1 MKRKQGIQQK
11 LTKLILVITIA
22 ALLISC
28 CCSVI
33 PMLIVRKQAL
43 DVAIT
48 DAQDRLA
55 ELADSR
61 ASLADS
67 KLLMAQNQTLSIAE
81 GMAEILSDPER
92 YLKGYSEVEGKEA
105 ELLPNITGE
114 GFEKLGEYYVQ
125 VRVPAELLK
134 NIERNDDG
142 TITKA
147 ELDRE
152 APTGGNLSVNEQLYL
167 ASKLSNEFAQI
178 EKFRGKDGEFS
189 GFSASYFCF
198 ADSGIDVLGDPK
210 TTAMI
215 EYDARARGWYTGA
228 VEAYENGTLTDAG
241 VYWTEPVQDGSGRG
255 ISMICAAPVVVDGRV
270 VGVAGSGGL
279 LVEFAD
285 MVKSSVIGS
294 TGFSIM
300 ISRNS
305 SKVIINPN
313 ITDKTVE
320 ESEIKI
326 ETNLMESNNPDLVD
340 LAKKIQDNNADDKTV
355 ETITIDGKE
364 YYLAYSAL
372 SNNDWTMVT
381 LIRTNDN
388 LIMENYNNLNK
399 QILTA
404 FIIFFLLISVVIV
417 LTIIIS
423 RKYSKSFT
431 KPILALKLGVDEI
444 GTGKLNHALDIKTG
458 DEIEELGTAFNT
470 MAHNLEKY
478 IENLSKM
485 TAEKERI
492 GAELDV
498 ATKIQASML
507 PCIFP
512 AFPEREEFDIYAS
525 MTPAKEVGGDF
536 YDFFM
541 IDENNLAVVVAD
553 VSGKGVPAALFM
565 VIGKT
570 LIKDH
575 TVSGKDLGEV
585 FTEVNEL
592 LCEANS
598 EELFITAFV
607 GVLNLRSG
615 EFRYVNAG
623 HEIPFISRGG
633 KPFVPHKIRA
643 AFVLAGMDGTK
654 YKAGVFQLEPGDKIF
669 QYTDGVTEATD
680 AHNELFG
687 MKRLEDSLSAVAGA
701 SPEEILKQVKA
712 DIDGFVG
719 EAPQFDD
726 ITMLCLEF
734 KTRCSEGGEGMTV
747 TELTIDSAA
756 ALTAYVETT
765 LANEGAPMGVI
776 TKMNIALDEIYSNI
790 VKFSGADFAKV
801 TCGVENGNTAYLIL
815 ADNGKP
821 YNPLEREDPDITLS
835 AEDREIGG
843 LGIFMVKKS
852 MTSIVYEYAGGN
864 NNLTMKLKF

>member
-1 MKRKQGIQQK
+1 MKPKQGIQQK
-11 LTKLILVITIA
+11 LTRLILLITVL

-28 CCSVI
+28 LCSTI

-43 DVAIT
+43 DIAIT

-55 ELADSR
+55 ELAESR
-61 ASLADS
+61 AALADS
-67 KLLMAQNQTLSIAE
+67 RLLMAQNQTLSIAE
-81 GMAEILSDPER
+81 GMAEILSAPDR
-92 YLKGYSEVEGKEA
+92 YLKGYSEVEGE
-105 ELLPNITGE
+105 EELLLPNITGE
-114 GFEKLGEYYVQ
+114 SFEKLGEYYVQ
-125 VRVPAELLK
+125 VRVPMELLK
-134 NIERNDDG
+134 NVEKNDEG
-142 TITKA
+142 KVIKA
-147 ELDRE
+147 ELNRD
-152 APTGGNLSVNEQLYL
+152 ASTGGDLTVNEQLYL

-178 EKFRGKDGEFS
+178 EKFKDKEGNYS

-198 ADSGIDVLGDPK
+198 ADSGIDVIGDPK
-210 TTAMI
+210 TTDMI
-215 EYDARARGWYTGA
+215 EYDGRTRGWYTGA
-228 VEAYENGTLTDAG
+228 VEAYRNGTLTDAG
-241 VYWTEPVQDGSGRG
+241 VYWTEPVPDGSGRG
-255 ISMICAAPVVVDGRV
+255 ISMICSAPVVVNGEI

-285 MVKSSVIGS
+285 LVESSTIGS
-294 TGFSIM
+294 TGFSVM
-300 ISRNS
+300 ISRNT

-313 ITDKTVE
+313 ITDKTVK

-326 ETNLMESNNPDLVD
+326 ETNLADSENEDLVN
-340 LAKKIQDNNADDKTV
+340 LAAEIKANNTDKTKV
-355 ETITIDGKE
+355 KTLTIDGKE

-381 LIRTNDN
+381 LIQTNDN
-388 LIMENYNNLNK
+388 LIMGSYNNLNR

-404 FIIFFLLISVVIV
+404 FIIFFALITVVIV

-431 KPILALKLGVDEI
+431 KPILALKMGVDEI
-444 GTGKLNHALDIKTG
+444 GAGNLDHALDIKTG

-470 MAHNLEKY
+470 MAQNLEKY
-478 IENLSKM
+478 IENLSKV

-512 AFPEREEFDIYAS
+512 AFPEREEFDVYAS
-525 MTPAKEVGGDF
+525 MDPAKEVGGDF

-541 IDENNLAVVVAD
+541 IDEDNLAVVVAD

-575 TVSGKDLGEV
+575 TTPGKDLGEV

-607 GVLNLRSG
+607 GVLNLKSG

-623 HEIPFISRGG
+623 HEIPFIARAGG
-633 KPFVPHKIRA
+633 EFAPHKIRA
-643 AFVLAGMDGTK
+643 AFVLAGMEGMK

-680 AHNELFG
+680 KDNQLFG
-687 MKRLEDSLSAVAGA
+687 MDRLTETLNKVKDKT
-701 SPEEILKQVKA
+701 PEEILVKVKE
-712 DIDGFVG
+712 DIDNFVG

-734 KTRCSEGGEGMTV
+734 KKRYGDNEGKTAAV
-747 TELTIDSAA
+747 TLDSMAELTEYI
-756 ALTAYVETT
+756 ETT
-765 LANEGAPMGVI
+765 FEEGGAPMSVI
-776 TKMNIALDEIYSNI
+776 TKMNIALDEIFSNI
-790 VKFSGADFAKV
+790 VKFSGATFAKV
-801 TCGVENGNTAYLIL
+801 TCGIENGNTAYMIF
-815 ADNGKP
+815 ADNGKA
-821 YNPLEREDPDITLS
+821 YNPLEQEDPDVTLS
-835 AEDREIGG
+835 AEERSIGG

-852 MTSIVYEYAGGN
+852 MTSMTYEYAGGN
-864 NNLTMKLKF
+864 NNLTLKLKF